1 MNSRDAA
8 LFATEITQ
16 CYASTQG
23 CKKLPVR
30 MLVELPSG
38 PDVVDAEM
46 VMLCVDHA
54 ATYKP
59 TGKVISDDMLV
70 SDENLKMITEIGA

>member
-1 MNSRDAA
+1 MKSREAELLA
-8 LFATEITQ
+8 REITQ
-16 CYASTQG
+16 CYASTNG

-30 MLVELPSG
+30 MIIELPVG
-38 PDVVDAEM
+38 PDIVDAEM

-59 TGKVISDDMLV
+59 TGRVISDTMLV
-70 SDENLKMITEIGA
+70 SDKHLKLIQEMGA

>member
-1 MNSRDAA
+1 MNSREAELLA
-8 LFATEITQ
+8 NEITQ
-16 CYASTQG
+16 CYASSLG

-30 MLVELPSG
+30 MIVEMPVG

-59 TGKVISDDMLV
+59 TGKVIADQMLV
-70 SDENLKMITEIGA
+70 SDENLKIIQEMGA